1 MPKLTFIIYNVRKDN
16 QQRKH
21 THTQSLKPRSSPD
34 TLYQNPNPLPHA
46 HICRFWLVLLLDC
59 VDRQPSRA
67 SACPPHLSV
76 SASHS
81 FAHLCPVKHHRSSY
95 LGGRLTLAGREHHLL
110 LFNKTEQLV
119 HTEQSRTGHAGP
131 IDLMGWHMSSTLL
144 LRTFCA
150 SFKAVLIL

>member
-1 MPKLTFIIYNVRKDN
+1 MSKQISHFKAMTWLPKLTFIIYNVRKDN

-95 LGGRLTLAGREHHLL
+95 LGGDWRWQAVNTICSSSIR
-110 LFNKTEQLV
+110 
-119 HTEQSRTGHAGP
+119 QSS
-131 IDLMGWHMSSTLL
+131 SSTLSWEGL
-144 LRTFCA
+144 DMQDQ
-150 SFKAVLIL
+150 LISWDGAWVALYF